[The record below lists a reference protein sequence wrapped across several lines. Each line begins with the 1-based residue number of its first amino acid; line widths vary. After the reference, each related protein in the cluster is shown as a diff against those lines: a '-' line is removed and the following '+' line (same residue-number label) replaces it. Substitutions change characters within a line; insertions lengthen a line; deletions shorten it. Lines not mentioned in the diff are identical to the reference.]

1 MQTYKIIYIFLFLF
15 FSCDKLPRA
24 TGANNE
30 ITIVTSN
37 EDVDFVKLYVKQLFE
52 KSIYTP
58 IEENLYDINIINA
71 SSFNSNKYKKNI
83 IIVSLENPMDKD
95 VDLLSK
101 KIIKQYDNSGILS
114 MYDLYASNQ
123 IILNI
128 YSHDSNKLG
137 IDMNINKEWIY
148 DEVVKN
154 IEKNYLYDID
164 MRNKNKDIQSL
175 LNEKF
180 GLDMLIDE
188 NYKLIKNS
196 DNFIWIG
203 RGYPYRW
210 IIFSQLD
217 KKNLG
222 DYDFKNRFIKFV
234 DENIDGVNI
243 SEYMLKTE
251 GDIIRGLYEHDK
263 SGTGGPFFT
272 YKYRNINKDKLIF
285 VSGFVNNPGKKKA
298 YLLLQLE
305 TIIKNIK
312 GVYEQ

>member
-15 FSCDKLPRA
+15 LSCNQLQRA

-30 ITIVTSN
+30 ITIVTSE
-37 EDVDFVKLYVKQLFE
+37 EDFDFVKLYIQSLFE

-58 IEENLYDINIINA
+58 IEENLYEINIINA
-71 SSFNSNKYKKNI
+71 SNFNLNKYKKNI
-83 IIVSLENPMDKD
+83 IIVSLENPRDND

-101 KIIKQYDNSGILS
+101 KIMSEYDNSNILS
-114 MYDLYASNQ
+114 LYDLYSSGQ
-123 IILNI
+123 IVLNI

-137 IDMNINKEWIY
+137 IDINENKEWIY
-148 DEVVKN
+148 NEVVKN
-154 IEKNYLYDID
+154 IEKNYLYDLD
-164 MRNKNKDIQSL
+164 MGNKNKEIESL
-175 LNEKF
+175 INEKF
-180 GLDMLIDE
+180 SLGILVDE

-196 DNFIWIG
+196 DNYVWIG

-210 IIFSQLD
+210 IIVSQFENKSISD
-217 KKNLG
+217 H
-222 DYDFKNRFIKFV
+222 DFKEEFIKFV
-234 DENIDGVNI
+234 DENLDDVNI
-243 SEYMLKTE
+243 SKYMLKTE
-251 GDIIRGLYEHDK
+251 GHIIRGLYEHDK

-312 GVYEQ
+312 GVYE